1 MKKRNDLS
9 RILIMFWFEKQLFH
23 VSILIIVET
32 IAGNVYDVFVNNP
45 KNGINFEIVMV
56 WSWTCNMVEFTI
68 YVHDV
73 SNAKCGFGLSKGMV
87 KNILNY
93 GGLAK

>member
-1 MKKRNDLS
+1 MKKRNDKPYPYHV
-9 RILIMFWFEKQLFH
+9 WFEKQLFH
-23 VSILIIVET
+23 ASMLIIVET
-32 IAGNVYDVFVNNP
+32 IVGNVSDVLVNNP
-45 KNGINFEIVMV
+45 KNGINLENVMV

-73 SNAKCGFGLSKGMV
+73 SNVKCGFGLSEGMV

-93 GGLAK
+93 GGLVK